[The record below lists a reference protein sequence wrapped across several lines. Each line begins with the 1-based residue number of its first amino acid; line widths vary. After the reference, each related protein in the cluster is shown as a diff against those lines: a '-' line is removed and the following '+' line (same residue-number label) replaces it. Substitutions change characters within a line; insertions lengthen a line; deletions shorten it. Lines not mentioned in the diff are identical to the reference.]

1 MELYEAVSRRMGIPE
16 VVIRGSMGYMKQ
28 SRIFMVTFLGVLDPV
43 QRILSTPQVYMCSLV
58 EVQKLPLCILVFL
71 STLLSSNMDVSS
83 IANTSFVLLNSRMF
97 TLGCKDMHYKFCF
110 LVGMYVYVSTTF
122 YVVRMYHSRIYRT

>member
-28 SRIFMVTFLGVLDPV
+28 SRIFVVTFLGVLDPV

-58 EVQKLPLCILVFL
+58 EIQRSPLCLLVL
-71 STLLSSNMDVSS
+71 MSTLLSCNMDGSS
-83 IANTSFVLLNSRMF
+83 IADIS
-97 TLGCKDMHYKFCF
+97 FCF
-110 LVGMYVYVSTTF
+110 A
-122 YVVRMYHSRIYRT
+122 